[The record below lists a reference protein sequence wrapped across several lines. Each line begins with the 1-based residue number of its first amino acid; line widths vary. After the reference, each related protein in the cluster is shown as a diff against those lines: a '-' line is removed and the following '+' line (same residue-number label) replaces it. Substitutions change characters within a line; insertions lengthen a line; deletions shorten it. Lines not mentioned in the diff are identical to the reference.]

1 MRRKPE
7 NPRSPPLP
15 ELQLRHA
22 TGKDKVCPAALAR
35 GQIMSGA
42 PRTILQAPLRTSRC
56 QTRRATRRTRCQRS
70 SSTGCRESRAARQ
83 RVAGLVMGL
92 KSRTENNDRE
102 PQRGAYTADTQ
113 PTSITREGVWAQEW
127 TVAAGAEQPCSTR
140 MANIAHRVRGV
151 AGEDEIAPRKARF
164 EGWGDLRSA

>member
-7 NPRSPPLP
+7 NRRSPPLP

-42 PRTILQAPLRTSRC
+42 PRTILQ
-56 QTRRATRRTRCQRS
+56 ATRRTRCQRS

-113 PTSITREGVWAQEW
+113 PTSITREGVWAQER
-127 TVAAGAEQPCSTR
+127 TVAAGAEQPCLTR

-151 AGEDEIAPRKARF
+151 AGEDEIAPRKARIL
-164 EGWGDLRSA
+164 GWGDLRSA